1 MVRCVNQSQREFKI
15 LKITVFS
22 DVLVKVANKCKDKIT
37 LEDLQKIV
45 SECRKQR
52 FHLEKRENKWFI
64 RANQGHTMKNIEQGL
79 KIFEFIEFF
88 PFIYLIIFE
97 QTFSNSF

>member
-1 MVRCVNQSQREFKI
+1 MVQNVNQSKRKFKI
-15 LKITVFS
+15 FKITVYS
-22 DVLVKVANKCKDKIT
+22 DVLLKVSNKCKDKIT

-64 RANQGHTMKNIEQGL
+64 RANQGHTMKNIEPRVENLAFLSDNFLTYHLQ
-79 KIFEFIEFF
+79 
-88 PFIYLIIFE
+88 LILRI
-97 QTFSNSF
+97 